1 MKKKV
6 LSVLMLLFMF
16 ALISLQITGCAQA
29 EPNEEKFIESAAP
42 VPDENNQQLPAPPA
56 PDKSELQ
63 NPAAPVPTPYRPR
76 EDSKI
81 ITSNKFERK
90 EISGLGQLEFTVNEI
105 QLTPSAPEW
114 AEDDLNAAAYL
125 QIEFE
130 LLNVDIPV
138 EDNKPQNL
146 AINLFD
152 LYSLDAQEPYGPG
165 SPWFSPEFFSEAMD
179 TDDIKEYFLLSLPM
193 QGESRTFSL
202 CWVMDDICLQM
213 LRDDKFA
220 LTYSFAENEL
230 MPIKYSDITD
240 NTM

>member
-1 MKKKV
+1 MKRNIFS
-6 LSVLMLLFMF
+6 LSLLLF
-16 ALISLQITGCAQA
+16 LLLCSCLQITGCAQA

-42 VPDENNQQLPAPPA
+42 APDENNQQLPAPPE
-56 PDKSELQ
+56 PDKSKLQ

-90 EISGLGQLEFTVNEI
+90 DISGLGQLEFTVN
-105 QLTPSAPEW
+105 QLELTSSAPEW
-114 AEDDLNAAAYL
+114 AEDELNAAAYL

-152 LYSLDAQEPYGPG
+152 LYSQDAQEPYGPDF
-165 SPWFSPEFFSEAMD
+165 PWFSPEFFSEAMD
-179 TDDIKEYFLLSLPM
+179 TDD
-193 QGESRTFSL
+193 QES
-202 CWVMDDICLQM
+202 
-213 LRDDKFA
+213 
-220 LTYSFAENEL
+220 
-230 MPIKYSDITD
+230 
-240 NTM
+240 